1 MVVAKSVKVQ
11 RGLSTEDVGMEP
23 GETSCQCR
31 AGLTVSRAQYGITC
45 IDERQTSSTFDKLIF
60 DSTPVGVVNQLNC
73 QKIYHFYLFHMLQE
87 INIYIEHKKKVV
99 LQSAFNINSMELGK

>member
-11 RGLSTEDVGMEP
+11 RGLSTEDVGMEQ

-31 AGLTVSRAQYGITC
+31 AGLLSPVLNMELPVSMKGKQVV
-45 IDERQTSSTFDKLIF
+45 DKLIF

-73 QKIYHFYLFHMLQE
+73 QKI
-87 INIYIEHKKKVV
+87 
-99 LQSAFNINSMELGK
+99 